1 MLRLLTLLALVST
14 SVAVS
19 AKEHVALLGTYTGA
33 ESRGIYVVRL
43 NAETG
48 ELSTPQLAAEAA
60 NPAFLALH
68 PNGRVVYAI
77 NESNTIKGGRGGAVS
92 SFTVE
97 PSTGQLTKLN
107 SESTGSSSLAHVAV
121 DSTGRMVAAA
131 SYGGGYTVAFPLDA
145 IGRLQPHS
153 GLLRHEGPLGPQS
166 DRQDKPHAHSVTFSP
181 DNRFA
186 MVADLGLDRVLIFR
200 ADVAAG
206 TLAPNDPAFAA
217 LAPGAGPRHSK
228 FSADGKFFYV
238 INELDATI
246 TAFRHDIA
254 AGTLNPFQTISTLP
268 PDYTGRKSTA
278 EIRIHPNGRFV
289 YGSNRGHNSLAVFGV
304 DNATGELT
312 RIENVPTGGEIPR
325 NFELTPDGA
334 WLLCA
339 NQDSNNLTVFRVDAN
354 TGRLTSTPHTATVSK
369 AVCVLF
375 LN

>member
-1 MLRLLTLLALVST
+1 MLRFLTLFALVSI
-14 SVAVS
+14 SVALS
-19 AKEHVALLGTYTGA
+19 AKDHVALLGTYTGA

-43 NAETG
+43 NADTG
-48 ELSTPQLAAEAA
+48 ELSTPELAAEAT
-60 NPAFLALH
+60 NPSFLALH
-68 PNGRVVYAI
+68 PNGRVVYAV
-77 NESNTIKGGRGGAVS
+77 NESNTIEGSRGGAVS

-107 SESTGSSSLAHVAV
+107 AESTGSGSLAHVAV

-131 SYGGGYTVAFPLDA
+131 SYGSGYTVAFPLDA
-145 IGRLQPHS
+145 VGRLQPHT
-153 GLLRHEGPLGPQS
+153 GLLRHEGPLGPKS
-166 DRQDKPHAHSVTFSP
+166 DRQDKPHGHSVTFSP

-200 ADVAAG
+200 ADVSAG
-206 TLAPNDPAFAA
+206 TLTPHDPAYAA

-246 TAFRHDIA
+246 TAFRHDVS
-254 AGTLNPFQTISTLP
+254 AGTLRPFQTISTLP
-268 PDYTGRKSTA
+268 PEYTGRKSTA
-278 EIRIHPNGRFV
+278 EIRIHPSGRFV
-289 YGSNRGHNSLAVFGV
+289 YGSNRGHNSLAVFGI
-304 DNATGELT
+304 DDATGELT

-339 NQDSNNLTVFRVDAN
+339 NQDSNNLTVFRVDPN
-354 TGRLTSTPHTATVSK
+354 TGRLTATPHSATISK